1 MLIETDNLISVTNYA
16 LKIKK
21 SRAWVDKLVR
31 DGKITCIKID
41 CFKFIVLEKKR
52 KQDYGKYSC
61 IYKKYFIYLQ
71 YKFII

>member
-1 MLIETDNLISVTNYA
+1 MLIETENLISVTNYA

-41 CFKFIVLEKKR
+41 CFKFIVLEKKK
-52 KQDYGKYSC
+52 KQDYGR
-61 IYKKYFIYLQ
+61 IN
-71 YKFII
+71 

>member
-21 SRAWVDKLVR
+21 SRAWVDRLVR

-41 CFKFIVLEKKR
+41 CFKFIVLNAVKPT
-52 KQDYGKYSC
+52 S
-61 IYKKYFIYLQ
+61 L
-71 YKFII
+71 